1 MDEKLIKTVCISSLL
16 TLGNGV
22 PQLKSHINGH
32 FNIGCTNDEFLDIA
46 R

>member
-1 MDEKLIKTVCISSLL
+1 VDEKLIKIVCISSLL

-22 PQLKSHINGH
+22 PQLKSHIHGSL
-32 FNIGCTNDEFLDIA
+32 NIGCTNDEFLDIA